1 MVKGNLFLTI
11 RSKLL
16 LVLRH
21 GWRLKLNRKGVL
33 WKEGLIVLGN
43 MKTLPKG
50 IGLIFIIPDQLKA
63 SKGKAN
69 VHAAN
74 F

>member
-1 MVKGNLFLTI
+1 
-11 RSKLL
+11 
-16 LVLRH
+16 
-21 GWRLKLNRKGVL
+21 
-33 WKEGLIVLGN
+33 